1 MFEQIVNEAASRLNL
16 SRDTVSMLIRGLLS
30 LMTNEANGG
39 IQGFVDQFKRAGF
52 GDLVTSWLGG
62 PAHGVADARPLT
74 AQNVESA
81 LGAPA
86 LEELAASTGLSRA
99 ATGSAL
105 AFLVPKVIGLLTP
118 SGVLPADSS
127 VLAKV
132 SGFLQQPAKLATLP
146 VSPSIERRTVGWV
159 PWAVA
164 AALVALVGWLFMRG
178 PAGTIDPQLTVANQD
193 GRITYSG
200 VVRDENT
207 RTAIV
212 NALNAAFG
220 EANVSGDLRVDAN
233 VKRAGWLPR
242 LGDIFGS
249 LKTPGAQ
256 IALNGEAVNV
266 GGWLS
271 PADRLA
277 LSDKMRGIFGATAAI
292 GTMGDAAVDAVR
304 AANDR
309 AVGALTALGTTGV
322 SPDAVV
328 QAMNLAIIN
337 FPSGSAEIPADS
349 TDLLRRSAGAIN
361 AMTAGSRVEISG
373 HTDNTGDPAANMTLS
388 QARADA
394 VRNALIGSGVAADR
408 LTARG
413 YGDTRP
419 RATNATEYGKFQ
431 NRRIEYAV
439 LR

>member
-1 MFEQIVNEAASRLNL
+1 MFEQLVSEAASRLNL
-16 SRDTVSMLIRGLLS
+16 SRESISTLIRGLLS

-39 IQGFVDQFKRAGF
+39 IQGFVDQFRSAGL
-52 GDLVTSWLGG
+52 GDLITSWLGG
-62 PAHGVADARPLT
+62 AVHATPARPLT

-86 LEELAASTGLSRA
+86 LEELAASSGLSRA
-99 ATGSAL
+99 AAGSAL
-105 AFLVPKVIGLLTP
+105 AFLVPKVMGLLAPTGTLP
-118 SGVLPADSS
+118 SDTS
-127 VLAKV
+127 VLARV
-132 SGFLQQPAKLATLP
+132 SDFLQPSKLSTPGGAGGTGQ
-146 VSPSIERRTVGWV
+146 RGGAGWV
-159 PWAVA
+159 PWAAA
-164 AALVALVGWLFMRG
+164 AALLALIAWLFMRG
-178 PAGTIDPQLTVANQD
+178 PVGTIDPQLTLANQD

-200 VVRDENT
+200 LVRDEST
-207 RTAIV
+207 RKSIV
-212 NALNAAFG
+212 DALNAAFG
-220 EANVSGDLRVDAN
+220 QANVSGDLRIDAN
-233 VKRAGWLPR
+233 VKPAGWLSR
-242 LGDIFGS
+242 IGDVFAS
-249 LKTPGAQ
+249 LKSPGAQ
-256 IALNGEAVNV
+256 LALNGDAVNV

-271 PADRLA
+271 PADRQA
-277 LSDKMRGIFGATAAI
+277 LSDRMHGIFGTAAAI

-322 SPDAVV
+322 SADAVV

-361 AMTAGSRVEISG
+361 AMTQGSKVEISG
-373 HTDNTGDPAANMTLS
+373 HTDNTGDPGANMTLS

-394 VRNALIGSGVAADR
+394 VRNALVADGVAADR

-439 LR
+439 VR

>member
-1 MFEQIVNEAASRLNL
+1 MFEQLVNEAASRLNL
-16 SRDTVSMLIRGLLS
+16 SRESISTLIRGLLS

-39 IQGFVDQFKRAGF
+39 IQGFVDRFRSAGL
-52 GDLVTSWLGG
+52 GDLIASWLGG
-62 PAHGVADARPLT
+62 PVQATASPLT

-86 LEELAASTGLSRA
+86 LEELAASSGLSRA
-99 ATGSAL
+99 AAGSAL
-105 AFLVPKVIGLLTP
+105 AFLVPRVMGLLAPTGTLP
-118 SGVLPADSS
+118 SDTS
-127 VLAKV
+127 VLARV
-132 SGFLQQPAKLATLP
+132 SDFLQPPKRSTAGPGRVEQRGGA
-146 VSPSIERRTVGWV
+146 GWV
-159 PWAVA
+159 PWAAA
-164 AALVALVGWLFMRG
+164 AALVALIAWLFMRG
-178 PAGTIDPQLTVANQD
+178 PAGTIDPQLTLANQD

-200 VVRDENT
+200 LVRDEST
-207 RTAIV
+207 RKTIV
-212 NALNAAFG
+212 DALNMAFG
-220 EANVSGDLRVDAN
+220 EANVSGDLRIDAN
-233 VKRAGWLPR
+233 VRRAGWLSR
-242 LGDIFGS
+242 IGDVFAS
-249 LKTPGAQ
+249 LKSPGAQ
-256 IALNGEAVNV
+256 LALNGDAVNI

-271 PADRLA
+271 PADRQA
-277 LSDKMRGIFGATAAI
+277 LSDRMRGIFGTGAAI
-292 GTMGDAAVDAVR
+292 GTMGDAALDAVR

-322 SPDAVV
+322 SADAVV

-349 TDLLRRSAGAIN
+349 ADLLRRSAAAIN
-361 AMTAGSRVEISG
+361 AMTQGSKVEISG
-373 HTDNTGDPAANMTLS
+373 HTDNTGDPGGNMTLS

-394 VRNALIGSGVAADR
+394 VRNALVADGVAADR

-439 LR
+439 VR